1 MKKKTRSFLL
11 ALACL
16 GMLNGLMPA
25 SEAGAASSTPS
36 ILLDGYPLAFPAEPR
51 LVQGRTMVPF
61 RAIAEALGIQVQWDP
76 ASRTITA
83 VKDGRHIQ
91 MQLGNPQVVVN
102 GTSSQLPVAPFEQNG
117 HTLIPL
123 QFFSTQFGAQVN
135 WDPATRTVS
144 IASPRVKMHA
154 TAFYAISS
162 YSQRQYIPAFDAV
175 AFGWARIDGN
185 GQLTLQGKDFY
196 WPKPAVDI
204 TPEKIIEA
212 TKEQG
217 TAPSLMVFATDGT
230 GELTR
235 LLADSGLR
243 ERAIAE
249 IASLAR
255 EKGFSGVSLDFE
267 GLGLSGEIATARR
280 QFTDFV
286 QLLAKRLHESG
297 ISLSLVLHPL
307 NSSYQGYDY
316 ASLGKLADEL
326 VLMAYAYEDEKRPE
340 PLGKVNEAITM
351 ALAHVPK
358 DKLLLGISAASENEQ
373 SIDGKIGLA
382 KRHGLKGIALW
393 RLGLVTEAE
402 KARLA
407 QSIEMKEAVPTF
419 LP

>member
-1 MKKKTRSFLL
+1 MKKNKRSFLL
-11 ALACL
+11 ALACF
-16 GMLNGLMPA
+16 GMLNGLVPSA
-25 SEAGAASSTPS
+25 EAATAPS
-36 ILLDGYPLAFPAEPR
+36 APTILLDGYPLTFAAEPR
-51 LVQGRTMVPF
+51 LVEGRTMVPF
-61 RAIAEALGIQVQWDP
+61 RVIAQALGIDVQWDGKT
-76 ASRTITA
+76 RTITA
-83 VKDGRHIQ
+83 DKDGKHIQ
-91 MQLGNPQVVVN
+91 MQLDNPQVMVN
-102 GTSSQLPVAPFEQNG
+102 GVATQLPVALFEQNG

-135 WDPATRTVS
+135 WEPATRTVS
-144 IASPRVKMHA
+144 IASPRQKLHT

-185 GQLTLQGKDFY
+185 AQLTLEGKDFY
-196 WPKPAVDI
+196 WPKPANDI

-235 LLADSGLR
+235 LLSEPGLR

-249 IASLAR
+249 IVSLAK
-255 EKGFSGVSLDFE
+255 EKGFAGVSLDFE
-267 GLGLSGEIATARR
+267 GLGLSGDIALARQ
-280 QFTDFV
+280 QFTEFV
-286 QLLAKRLHESG
+286 QLLAKPLHESG
-297 ISLSLVLHPL
+297 ILLSLVLHPL

-316 ASLGKLADEL
+316 ASLGKVADEL

-340 PLGKVNEAITM
+340 PMGKVNEAITM

-358 DKLLLGISAASENEQ
+358 EKLLLGISAASEDEQ
-373 SIDGKIGLA
+373 SIDSKVGLA

-393 RLGLVTEAE
+393 RLGLITEAE

-407 QSIEMKEAVPTF
+407 QSIEMKEAAPAF
-419 LP
+419 LQ